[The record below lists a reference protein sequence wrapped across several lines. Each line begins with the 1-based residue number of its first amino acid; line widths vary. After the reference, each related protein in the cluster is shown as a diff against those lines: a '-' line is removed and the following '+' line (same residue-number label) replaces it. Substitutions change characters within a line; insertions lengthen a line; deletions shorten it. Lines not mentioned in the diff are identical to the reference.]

1 MEALTLS
8 GTGLAVALL
17 MGFLFVIFGGHLW
30 WFFILGM
37 LLFLVL
43 SAIVTW
49 VGRGY
54 KSKKKLGQDP
64 RGIRNVLANGLI
76 PLMIAGLYWLMIAI
90 GSSNYAS
97 IFLFGFICSVAA
109 ITADKFASEIG
120 VLGPMPISLISGKR
134 VRKGVSGGVTWLGL
148 TVSALA
154 PLLIGLILIPLAL
167 TSYNIGI
174 GAYLAVAIVTLC
186 GFMGSLVDSFLG
198 YYEEKGIGNKFTS
211 NFLCSIAGAVLGIMI
226 ILLL

>member
-8 GTGLAVALL
+8 GTGLAVALI

-37 LLFLVL
+37 MLFLVL
-43 SAIVTW
+43 SAMVTW
-49 VGRGY
+49 IGKGY

-64 RGIRNVLANGLI
+64 RGIRNVVANGLM
-76 PLMIAGLYWLMIAI
+76 PLVIAGLYYLMMAI
-90 GSSNYAS
+90 GKGDYAS

-167 TSYNIGI
+167 TTYSLGI
-174 GAYLAVAIVTLC
+174 GAYLAIAIVTLC
-186 GFMGSLVDSFLG
+186 GFLGSLVDSFLG

-211 NFLCSIAGAVLGIMI
+211 NFLCSIAGAAVGI
-226 ILLL
+226 ILIVLF